1 MSDTAKRPTP
11 IVSFQNVTKQLGGQ
25 VVLRDFCLDVMSS
38 ERVAVIGPSG
48 SGKTTLLRLLVGL
61 ERPDE
66 GTILVEGEPL
76 WHMVHRGRLVPANEM
91 HLRRVKK
98 NIGMVFQQFNLFPHM
113 NALRNVAAAPRRVLG
128 LSKQEAEQRA
138 LELLEKVGL
147 VEKALAFPAELSG
160 GQQQRVAIARALA
173 MEPKVMLFDE
183 VTSALDPELVGEV
196 LIVLRKLAHE
206 TDMTMMFVTHE
217 MSFASDVAERVIMI
231 DQGVIVEEGAPAVIF
246 SDPAE
251 ERTRAFLRA
260 ILER

>member
-1 MSDTAKRPTP
+1 M
-11 IVSFQNVTKQLGGQ
+11 
-25 VVLRDFCLDVMSS
+25 
-38 ERVAVIGPSG
+38 
-48 SGKTTLLRLLVGL
+48 LL
-61 ERPDE
+61 
-66 GTILVEGEPL
+66 
-76 WHMVHRGRLVPANEM
+76 
-91 HLRRVKK
+91 
-98 NIGMVFQQFNLFPHM
+98 
-113 NALRNVAAAPRRVLG
+113 
-128 LSKQEAEQRA
+128 
-138 LELLEKVGL
+138 
-147 VEKALAFPAELSG
+147 
-160 GQQQRVAIARALA
+160 
-173 MEPKVMLFDE
+173 DE